1 LRDKKGWGAEGQG
14 NRGVDDRTFNE
25 ELNRGARLLSQGKA
39 QQAQAILERL
49 LKHRPD
55 DVSAAI
61 NLGGAYILNKQFKRA
76 VPILEAVVERE
87 PRNAMVWTNLGAA
100 YLGNPVLA
108 TREDQ
113 DKAIAA
119 FERALECDPAAPHVA
134 YNIGLIYRDRN
145 DRDRAIHWFTRAL
158 QGNALDNDAR
168 RILER
173 LQRDDH

>member
-1 LRDKKGWGAEGQG
+1 MDDK
-14 NRGVDDRTFNE
+14 TFNQ
-25 ELNRGARLLSQGKA
+25 ELNRGARLLGQGKA
-39 QQAQAILERL
+39 QPAQAIFEKLCRA
-49 LKHRPD
+49 RPD

-61 NLGGAYILNKQFKRA
+61 NLGGAYVLSKQFTRA
-76 VPILEAVVERE
+76 IPILEAVIERE

-108 TREDQ
+108 TAEQQ
-113 DKAIAA
+113 DKAIQA

-158 QGNALDNDAR
+158 QGNPLDNDAR

-173 LQRDDH
+173 MQRNDH

>member
-1 LRDKKGWGAEGQG
+1 
-14 NRGVDDRTFNE
+14 VDDKTFDQ
-25 ELNRGARLLSQGKA
+25 ELNRGARLLGQGRA
-39 QQAQAILERL
+39 QQAQAIFEKLARV
-49 LKHRPD
+49 RPE

-61 NLGGAYILNKQFKRA
+61 NLGGAYILNKQFARA
-76 VPILEAVVERE
+76 IPILEGVIERE

-108 TREDQ
+108 TAEQQ

-134 YNIGLIYRDRN
+134 YNLGLIYRDRN
-145 DRDRAIHWFTRAL
+145 NRDCAIHWFARAV
-158 QGNALDNDAR
+158 QANPLDGDAR

-173 LQRDDH
+173 LKAEG